1 MKDFSESKRATVA
14 KQKSCLCFLARLHVI
29 STGVHYTEYSV
40 ALTKY
45 ILAVKERVEASV
57 AVNSVS
63 QYIFFSPFLFSPFSL
78 TQSTDIVFT
87 RLHPGAVLSTTDCS
101 VL

>member
-14 KQKSCLCFLARLHVI
+14 KQKSCLCLSARLHVI

-40 ALTKY
+40 AHYTEN
-45 ILAVKERVEASV
+45 ILAVKERVEAIV

-63 QYIFFSPFLFSPFSL
+63 QYIFFSLSL
-78 TQSTDIVFT
+78 TAIFAHSID
-87 RLHPGAVLSTTDCS
+87 
-101 VL
+101 